1 MVRTISPEITIDTAS
16 KPSASTMLWVASR
29 ILPTKNGLT
38 YPDRLPTELIHAM
51 PAAAAVPER
60 MAGGSDQKH
69 TIPERAPAVATVS
82 VAISAQPP
90 IWGRALSANA
100 APLTRHGAAT
110 WQYPSGA
117 YERSIDIG
125 NAATPMTDR
134 TVYGPGLM
142 QPDGTMKQE
151 PRMEAKAAGEAVAY
165 MASLPLDANVLFL
178 SVMASKMPF
187 VGRG

>member
-100 APLTRHGAAT
+100 APLIRHGAAT
-110 WQYPSGA
+110 CHR
-117 YERSIDIG
+117 RSPVRSECPPTTTIAM
-125 NAATPMTDR
+125 AAVTHGITEMKPISNVSVVIR
-134 TVYGPGLM
+134 SLM
-142 QPDGTMKQE
+142 ICGSQNTNP
-151 PRMEAKAAGEAVAY
+151 
-165 MASLPLDANVLFL
+165 
-178 SVMASKMPF
+178 
-187 VGRG
+187 